1 MGKTYN
7 QYLLKEDKAIDGK
20 IFLKYS
26 QTINGYTGDAAKA
39 LHFGSIYYDKNN
51 LMFDS
56 EYVQKNME

>member
-7 QYLLKEDKAIDGK
+7 QYLLKEDKAID
-20 IFLKYS
+20 
-26 QTINGYTGDAAKA
+26 GYTGDAAKA

-56 EYVQKNME
+56 EYVQKKYGIKNITLTK